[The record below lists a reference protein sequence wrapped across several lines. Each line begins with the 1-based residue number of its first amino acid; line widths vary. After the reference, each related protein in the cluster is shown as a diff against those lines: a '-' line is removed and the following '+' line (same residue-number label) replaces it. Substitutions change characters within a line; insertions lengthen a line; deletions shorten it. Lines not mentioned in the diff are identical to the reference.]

1 MQPLFLELRK
11 KPNKGFGK
19 GQGMGSYSP
28 PGGKRKHVSGKRMT
42 SHLKRQLVITYFNL
56 RL

>member
-28 PGGKRKHVSGKRMT
+28 PGGKRKHVSSNAKRH
-42 SHLKRQLVITYFNL
+42 SPHRW
-56 RL
+56 